1 MGCVFAANAPR
12 GCRRRRGGRDNSAN
26 CISFCRGMEKG
37 DEKRRGRPSRN
48 ISPQG
53 AFLRPVQ
60 AGPAA
65 RFAGTGRI
73 EYLSAVFDFADRSDG
88 KWICDDTWVAGGQGK
103 QIVRQGRPPY
113 RICMRNGASA
123 QQRSSK
129 NVPGMAGAFVGY
141 ARSLFAPSVRAGF
154 AKGNAWAAVAPAC
167 ANRKRVAGTKGLQSY
182 AAERRAGF

>member
-1 MGCVFAANAPR
+1 
-12 GCRRRRGGRDNSAN
+12 
-26 CISFCRGMEKG
+26 MEKD

-60 AGPAA
+60 AGPVAIFA
-65 RFAGTGRI
+65 AGTGRI
-73 EYLSAVFDFADRSDG
+73 EYLSAVFALADRSDG
-88 KWICDDTWVAGGQGK
+88 KWICDDTWAAGGQGK
-103 QIVRQGRPPY
+103 QIARQGRPPY

-129 NVPGMAGAFVGY
+129 NVPGMAGVFVGY
-141 ARSLFAPSVRAGF
+141 ARLLFAPSARADF

-167 ANRKRVAGTKGLQSY
+167 ANPKRVTGTKGLRSR
-182 AAERRAGF
+182 AAGG